1 MSNAGFVH
9 LHVHSAYSLLKG
21 SIKIA
26 KLGELAKKDH
36 QPALALTDTDNM
48 FGALEF
54 SDKMAGYGI
63 QPIVGC
69 ELAIDFGDVDPTARN
84 VLANGPARMVLL
96 AAKERGYRSLMRLN
110 SRAFLET
117 PVNQTP
123 HIKIDWLKDDA
134 EDLIALTGG
143 PDGPIALALQAD
155 QAALAATRC
164 DRLAELFG
172 DRLYIELQRH
182 GVDKER
188 RTEGGLIDI
197 AYAKGLPLVATNE
210 PYFASN
216 DDYESHDALLCI
228 AGGHLIAET
237 DRTQLTPDHRF
248 KTRAE
253 MAVLFADIPEALA
266 STVEIAERCSFRPR
280 TRKPILPFFTVG
292 AAGSSDAA
300 AVEAAE
306 LKRQAEE
313 GLANRLRVHGLS
325 PQTTEEDYNK
335 RLAFEL
341 DVIMRM
347 KYAGYF
353 LIVSDFIK
361 WAKSQGIPVGPGRG
375 SGAGSLVAWA
385 LTITDLDPIRF
396 GLLFERFLNPE
407 RVSMPDFDIDFCQDR
422 RGEVIQYVQQRYGRD
437 QVAQIITFGTLQ
449 ARGVL
454 RDVGRVL
461 QMPYGQVDKLTKL
474 VPQNPA
480 APVTLAQAIEGE
492 PKLQAFRDEDPVV
505 ARAFDIAQR
514 LEGLTRHASTH
525 AAGIVIGDRPLSELV
540 PLYRDPKSDMPVTQF
555 NMKWVEPA
563 GLVKF
568 DFLGLKTLT
577 VLDVAVKLLKP
588 RGIDVDL
595 ATLPIDDAPSYAMLA
610 RGEVVGV
617 FQVESQGM
625 RRALVDMRPDRFE
638 DIIALVAL
646 YRPGPMANIPT
657 YCARKH
663 GDEEPEYLHPVLE
676 PILKETFGV
685 IIYQEQVMQ
694 IAQVMSGYSLGDADL
709 LRRAMGKK
717 IRAEMDKQRDIFVAG
732 AVKNGVPKG
741 QAETIF
747 ELLAKFADYG
757 FNKSHAAA
765 YALVSYHTAYMKA
778 HYPVE
783 FLAASMTLELNNTDK
798 LSEFRSEAQRLGI
811 KVEAPNINR
820 SGATFEVGEKTIY
833 YALAALKGVGIQAI
847 EQIIEERNKKG
858 AFTSLADFA
867 ARVSPRAI
875 NKRIIES
882 LAAAGAFDTLEPNRA
897 RVFAGADAIL
907 AASQR
912 SHEAATSGQNDMFG
926 SAPDAPSIML
936 PQVEPWLPAD
946 RLRREYDAIGFFLSG
961 HPLDDYA
968 TALKRLR
975 VQSWAEFSRAV
986 KTGATAGKVA
996 ATVVS
1001 RMERRTKTGNKMGI
1015 MGLSDPT
1022 GHFEAVLFSEGLAQ
1036 YRDVLEPGAAVLLQ
1050 LGAEL
1055 QGEDVRARVLHAE
1068 PLDHAAAKTQKGLRI
1083 FVRDTKP
1090 LDSIARRL
1098 NMPEAAAPAPA
1109 SKLPAAKQAPAP
1121 APLAGS
1127 DGDVT
1132 LVMMLDLQTEV
1143 EMKLPGRYKVSPQ
1156 IAGAIKAV
1164 AGVVDVQ
1171 TV

>member
-1 MSNAGFVH
+1 
-9 LHVHSAYSLLKG
+9 
-21 SIKIA
+21 
-26 KLGELAKKDH
+26 
-36 QPALALTDTDNM
+36 
-48 FGALEF
+48 
-54 SDKMAGYGI
+54 
-63 QPIVGC
+63 
-69 ELAIDFGDVDPTARN
+69 
-84 VLANGPARMVLL
+84 
-96 AAKERGYRSLMRLN
+96 
-110 SRAFLET
+110 
-117 PVNQTP
+117 
-123 HIKIDWLKDDA
+123 
-134 EDLIALTGG
+134 
-143 PDGPIALALQAD
+143 
-155 QAALAATRC
+155 
-164 DRLAELFG
+164 
-172 DRLYIELQRH
+172 
-182 GVDKER
+182 
-188 RTEGGLIDI
+188 
-197 AYAKGLPLVATNE
+197 
-210 PYFASN
+210 
-216 DDYESHDALLCI
+216 
-228 AGGHLIAET
+228 
-237 DRTQLTPDHRF
+237 
-248 KTRAE
+248 
-253 MAVLFADIPEALA
+253 
-266 STVEIAERCSFRPR
+266 
-280 TRKPILPFFTVG
+280 
-292 AAGSSDAA
+292 
-300 AVEAAE
+300 
-306 LKRQAEE
+306 
-313 GLANRLRVHGLS
+313 
-325 PQTTEEDYNK
+325 
-335 RLAFEL
+335 
-341 DVIMRM
+341 
-347 KYAGYF
+347 
-353 LIVSDFIK
+353 
-361 WAKSQGIPVGPGRG
+361 
-375 SGAGSLVAWA
+375 
-385 LTITDLDPIRF
+385 
-396 GLLFERFLNPE
+396 
-407 RVSMPDFDIDFCQDR
+407 
-422 RGEVIQYVQQRYGRD
+422 
-437 QVAQIITFGTLQ
+437 
-449 ARGVL
+449 
-454 RDVGRVL
+454 
-461 QMPYGQVDKLTKL
+461 
-474 VPQNPA
+474 
-480 APVTLAQAIEGE
+480 
-492 PKLQAFRDEDPVV
+492 
-505 ARAFDIAQR
+505 
-514 LEGLTRHASTH
+514 
-525 AAGIVIGDRPLSELV
+525 
-540 PLYRDPKSDMPVTQF
+540 
-555 NMKWVEPA
+555 
-563 GLVKF
+563 VKF
-568 DFLGLKTLT
+568 DFLGLTTLT
-577 VLDVAVKLLKP
+577 VLQTAVKLVAR
-588 RGIDVDL
+588 RGIDLDL
-595 ATLPIDDAPSYAMLA
+595 LSIPLDDAKAYAMLA
-610 RGEVVGV
+610 RGETVGI
-617 FQVESQGM
+617 FQVEGQGM

-783 FLAASMTLELNNTDK
+783 FIAASMTLDLNNTDK

-811 KVEAPNINR
+811 KVEPPNINR

-847 EQIIEERNKKG
+847 EQIIAERSRG
-858 AFTSLADFA
+858 GLFTSLADFA

-907 AASQR
+907 AACQR
-912 SHEAATSGQNDMFG
+912 ANEAATIGQNDMFG
-926 SAPDAPSIML
+926 MSADAPTIML
-936 PQVEPWLPAD
+936 PQVEPWLPAE

-968 TALKRLR
+968 TVLKRLR

-1068 PLDHAAAKTQKGLRI
+1068 PLDDAAAKTQKGLRI
-1083 FVRDTKP
+1083 FLRDTKP
-1090 LDSIARRL
+1090 LESIAKR
-1098 NMPEAAAPAPA
+1098 
-1109 SKLPAAKQAPAP
+1109 
-1121 APLAGS
+1121 LAGPDMAAS
-1127 DGDVT
+1127 NGSAPKVGSPGIAPRGNGDGEVS
-1132 LVMMLDLQTEV
+1132 LVMMIDLETEV
-1143 EMKLPGRYKVSPQ
+1143 EMKLPGRFKVSPQ

-1171 TV
+1171 QL